1 MATLWALI
9 SLSVAGSLFT
19 LLMTQ
24 DSSDLSQKF
33 FGLVPN
39 PSYPHL
45 VSVKSLQC
53 LLYDVCV
60 CILGDVSQGLC
71 LPLICLLWPSEAHN
85 RVSMNGYWVNE
96 DYTMPSTIFHALKDP
111 IPES

>member
-1 MATLWALI
+1 MESAE
-9 SLSVAGSLFT
+9 AGLTKKQDLNLLVKSSAEQLKAWLHDYTMGFEFTVCSWVSESLFT

-24 DSSDLSQKF
+24 DSSDLSRKF

-45 VSVKSLQC
+45 GSVKSPQC

-71 LPLICLLWPSEAHN
+71 LPLICLL
-85 RVSMNGYWVNE
+85 
-96 DYTMPSTIFHALKDP
+96 
-111 IPES
+111 

>member
-1 MATLWALI
+1 MSTLWALI

-19 LLMTQ
+19 Q
-24 DSSDLSQKF
+24 DSSDLSRKF

-39 PSYPHL
+39 PSHPHSG
-45 VSVKSLQC
+45 SVKSPQC

-85 RVSMNGYWVNE
+85 GVLMNGYWMNE
-96 DYTMPSTIFHALKDP
+96 DYTTPSMIFHAMKDS